1 MSRKMATMSKEK
13 GIVIIWGYTNLLFV
27 VYKK

>member
-1 MSRKMATMSKEK
+1 MSKKMANMSKEK
-13 GIVIIWGYTNLLFV
+13 GIVIIWGYLNLLFA